1 MFSLELWRQ
10 PDIINGDHSIRS
22 LVQKVF
28 SDATRKS
35 LVRSLKSPQ
44 IFVHHLRCHT
54 HAWLRS
60 NDVVV
65 ISNCQHWVKL
75 LLLLPAAYPSDAVK
89 IHTDYLLL
97 SPDFG
102 HDLGDLGMG
111 ARNSALTTSGVDES
125 SSSSSRR
132 MKSIKESKAAVRV
145 G

>member
-1 MFSLELWRQ
+1 MEHGLL
-10 PDIINGDHSIRS
+10 
-22 LVQKVF
+22 LKVQLPAREAAPN
-28 SDATRKS
+28 S
-35 LVRSLKSPQ
+35 
-44 IFVHHLRCHT
+44 H
-54 HAWLRS
+54 
-60 NDVVV
+60 

-132 MKSIKESKAAVRV
+132 MKSIKESKAAARV